1 VVASQVKRAN
11 AEIFIE
17 QLHQQGYKD
26 ARIYECKGVI
36 RVVCGRF
43 DTEAEAYRQ
52 VNKMNTKEEF
62 YEAWVLKIKC

>member
-1 VVASQVKRAN
+1 MKMVH
-11 AEIFIE
+11 E
-17 QLHQQGYKD
+17 QGYKD

-62 YEAWVLKIKC
+62 YEAWVYKKVESWKFREYHEARSMP